1 MRRLSANNASHNVS
15 HTSHNSHNTS
25 HNTSHNSHN
34 TSHNATLDAATVTAI
49 VLGSSSLLLVVAVL
63 AWWAC
68 VGRGFAPPKSSE
80 AGLRPA
86 QTNLLFGWGVA
97 PAAPPKPTSFGDDVV
112 DIPLLFMRPGL

>member
-1 MRRLSANNASHNVS
+1 MEEGGGEAMRRLSANNASHNVS
-15 HTSHNSHNTS
+15 H
-25 HNTSHNSHN
+25 TSHNSHN

-86 QTNLLFGWGVA
+86 QTNILFGWGVA
-97 PAAPPKPTSFGDDVV
+97 PARYPKSV
-112 DIPLLFMRPGL
+112 

>member
-1 MRRLSANNASHNVS
+1 MEEGGGEAMRRLSANNASHNVS
-15 HTSHNSHNTS
+15 HTSHNSHNT
-25 HNTSHNSHN
+25 SHN

-68 VGRGFAPPKSSE
+68 VGRGFAPPK
-80 AGLRPA
+80 
-86 QTNLLFGWGVA
+86 
-97 PAAPPKPTSFGDDVV
+97 PTSFGDDVV